1 MEIDERLIK
10 KLIEDF
16 TSSSKFS
23 AEKSFNEIYDG
34 FKEEYLNLKY
44 HYEDISNEEKFER
57 IKSLLEKIN
66 NMETGF
72 IGTSEPQEQRFRRT
86 LIGLI
91 EKTRTLRSE
100 VEQKIANDKQ
110 LPF

>member
-44 HYEDISNEEKFER
+44 HSEQMDLEEKKER
-57 IKSLLEKIN
+57 LKCLSEKMSNLKFGFGIGNAQENRFQLSLQSLQNKVIHLYDKVEDKIN
-66 NMETGF
+66 
-72 IGTSEPQEQRFRRT
+72 
-86 LIGLI
+86 
-91 EKTRTLRSE
+91 
-100 VEQKIANDKQ
+100 NDKQ

>member
-23 AEKSFNEIYDG
+23 AEKSFNEIYDS

-44 HYEDISNEEKFER
+44 HSEQMDLEEKKER
-57 IKSLLEKIN
+57 LKCLSQKMSNLKLGFGIGNAQEDRFKSSVQKLQNDVINLCDEVREKI
-66 NMETGF
+66 
-72 IGTSEPQEQRFRRT
+72 I
-86 LIGLI
+86 
-91 EKTRTLRSE
+91 
-100 VEQKIANDKQ
+100 NDKQ